1 MDTKRKRKKQI
12 DLNFVVPKVFSH
24 LNRFERVLI
33 SRQILFKKDII
44 MVKGR
49 FAKFSGSI
57 CYSPIDTADIV
68 EILPSGAD
76 SNDLE
81 VVKLRCKL

>member
-1 MDTKRKRKKQI
+1 M
-12 DLNFVVPKVFSH
+12 
-24 LNRFERVLI
+24 
-33 SRQILFKKDII
+33 FKKDII

-57 CYSPIDTADIV
+57 CYTPIDTVDIV